1 MTLLSAECARLR
13 SLTLAWNHSSL
24 LSLLRCEILCKS
36 CRRLQTLKLRLSQN
50 FHLMVKIAHLSSS
63 HHFSAFQRVAFE
75 STFEHFWVTFS
86 SFVLNSHACRLTQAA
101 KLRRSWGGLEPP
113 TPGSIG
119 TFEAIFFAV
128 TPRPWILRK
137 RMTFIAVMAFCKQSR
152 GGHCNKDPGFHASKS

>member
-1 MTLLSAECARLR
+1 M
-13 SLTLAWNHSSL
+13 
-24 LSLLRCEILCKS
+24 
-36 CRRLQTLKLRLSQN
+36 QTLKLRLSQN

-63 HHFSAFQRVAFE
+63 HHFSAFAFE

-119 TFEAIFFAV
+119 TFEAIFLQLL
-128 TPRPWILRK
+128 PDLG
-137 RMTFIAVMAFCKQSR
+137 S
-152 GGHCNKDPGFHASKS
+152 